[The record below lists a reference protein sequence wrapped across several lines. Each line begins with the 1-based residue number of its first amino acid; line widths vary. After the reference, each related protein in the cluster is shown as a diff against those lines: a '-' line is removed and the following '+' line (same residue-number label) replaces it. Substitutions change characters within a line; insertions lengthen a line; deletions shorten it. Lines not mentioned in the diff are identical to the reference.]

1 MIGIPAT
8 TNNEA
13 KNPKPE
19 NIHTNKN
26 NPTKKDAVPPN
37 NISSDQSAAR
47 PNINTETQRV
57 IAVIMNVNKLTPFP

>member
-1 MIGIPAT
+1 NTGNPNT
-8 TNNEA
+8 TSNDI
-13 KNPKPE
+13 KKPKPE

-37 NISSDQSAAR
+37 NISAEKSAAS
-47 PNINTETQRV
+47 PNTNTVNQSV